1 MEQVDSSFGSL
12 SAMVFGFVAFS
23 ERCELKKVEVEHGG
37 AVIKRDRLYA
47 TVRRIWDA
55 SPDALSE
62 EQVAGVVSQLE
73 PLTRVDAAAKREH
86 VAAIRERFGE

>member
-1 MEQVDSSFGSL
+1 MRRAGRL
-12 SAMVFGFVAFS
+12 AGVFGP
-23 ERCELKKVEVEHGG
+23 RRGR

-62 EQVAGVVSQLE
+62 EQVADVVSRLE
-73 PLTRVDAAAKREH
+73 PLTRVDKTKGA
-86 VAAIRERFGE
+86 